1 MLPRGGVSDITYTQ
15 EVQEQ
20 TWDMGEIISFM
31 FIVVNLIVL
40 HWNQIV
46 KLSFVFFI
54 YEIRKIYCNFALV
67 IKILIFPLDYVTNN
81 FVRIN
86 KFHSYICSLH

>member
-20 TWDMGEIISFM
+20 TWDMGEIISLM

-46 KLSFVFFI
+46 KNCNLYFSFMKYAKFT
-54 YEIRKIYCNFALV
+54 
-67 IKILIFPLDYVTNN
+67 VT
-81 FVRIN
+81 
-86 KFHSYICSLH
+86 LH

>member
-1 MLPRGGVSDITYTQ
+1 MLPRGDVSDITYTQ

-46 KLSFVFFI
+46 KNCHLYFSFMKYAKFT
-54 YEIRKIYCNFALV
+54 
-67 IKILIFPLDYVTNN
+67 VT
-81 FVRIN
+81 
-86 KFHSYICSLH
+86 LH